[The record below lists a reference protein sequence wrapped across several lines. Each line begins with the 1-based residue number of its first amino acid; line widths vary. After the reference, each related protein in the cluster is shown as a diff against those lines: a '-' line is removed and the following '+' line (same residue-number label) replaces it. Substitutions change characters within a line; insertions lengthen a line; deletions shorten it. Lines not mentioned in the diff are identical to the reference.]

1 MKVGIVDTMFS
12 RVDMGTMAVD
22 EIKKNYPDVEIVK
35 KTVPGIKDLPVEC
48 KRLLDNG
55 CDVAMALGMAGGAT
69 VDSVCAH
76 EASLGIQQAKL
87 LTNKHIIEV
96 FVHENEAWSEKEFH
110 SICENRVKKHAHN
123 AIDIV
128 LHPEK
133 IAEQAG
139 KGVRQGKE
147 DEGRIEL
154 KEKKLKIALVVSSFN
169 SELTDEMLRV
179 AKKTAEDM
187 DVEVDTVVPVK
198 GSFEIP
204 LAAKK
209 LAMNK
214 TIDCI
219 AVLGAVV
226 KGETA
231 HDEVIV
237 KTIANRLSE
246 LSLEFRKPIGF
257 GIMGYDIN
265 WDEAEERAG
274 EYAKRAVEAAV
285 ELAEVLRKYD

>member
-12 RVDMGTMAVD
+12 RVDIGTMAVD

-48 KRLLDNG
+48 KRLLDDG

-76 EASLGIQQAKL
+76 EASLGIQHAKL
-87 LTNKHIIEV
+87 MTNKHIIEV
-96 FVHENEAWSEKEFH
+96 FVHENEAWSEKEFQ

-123 AIDIV
+123 AIDII

-139 KGVRQGKE
+139 MGVRQGKE
-147 DEGRIEL
+147 DEGRIEV
-154 KEKKLKIALVVSSFN
+154 KERKMRIALVVSSFN

-187 DVEVDTVVPVK
+187 GVEVDTVVPVK

-214 TIDCI
+214 MIDCI
-219 AVLGAVV
+219 ATLGAVV

-246 LSLEFRKPIGF
+246 ISLEFRKPIGF
-257 GIMGYDIN
+257 GIMGHDVD

-274 EYAKRAVEAAV
+274 EYAKRSVEAAV
-285 ELAEVLRKYD
+285 ELSEVLKKYD